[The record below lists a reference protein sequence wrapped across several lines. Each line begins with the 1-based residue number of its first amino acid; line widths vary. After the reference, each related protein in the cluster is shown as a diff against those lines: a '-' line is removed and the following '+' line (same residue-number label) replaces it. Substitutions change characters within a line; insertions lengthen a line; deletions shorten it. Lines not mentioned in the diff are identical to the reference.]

1 MKRSES
7 TIRAIRSRRQGD
19 TKGFLLLLL
28 LIVAAVALIQ
38 VLLFLTITR
47 SGVGGT
53 GFPLQQVGR
62 DLPGIQSRSMGT

>member
-7 TIRAIRSRRQGD
+7 TIRAIRNRQQGD

-28 LIVAAVALIQ
+28 LVVAAVALIQ

-47 SGVGGT
+47 IGAGGT

-62 DLPGIQSRSMGT
+62 DLRGIQSRSGTT